1 MGTAYFNSNDTYD
14 LKNTYSYVEASV
26 NSFYLE
32 GKSYGRE
39 LFEKIKAIFPTCN
52 NKDYDLINFSFD
64 IFVKS
69 EKSLV
74 RSLVRDMNF
83 SLPFSK
89 LTGEKKKSVFDDT
102 FDGLKDFYRMNF
114 CIKKDEDFERCSIE
128 ILQLLRKIENINLK
142 NYKDKKRK
150 PYIDTF
156 HNFKNGC
163 KDFKAFLEYK
173 GYPFEIQ
180 LHNISSEEMNLSTH
194 GIYEV
199 YRAPDLIEDYKKL
212 LGEDRAK
219 LYGLVKS
226 PEFSEDRIVKEGLG
240 FYEQ

>member
-1 MGTAYFNSNDTYD
+1 MRVAYLYSGNINQLETAHA
-14 LKNTYSYVEASV
+14 YVRASIGPY
-26 NSFYLE
+26 YLL
-32 GKSYGRE
+32 GQSYGQK
-39 LFEKIKAIFPTCN
+39 LFEELQTIFEPLN
-52 NKDYDLINFSFD
+52 NKEYELINFCFS

-74 RSLVRDMNF
+74 RSIVRDMNP
-83 SLPFSK
+83 SLPFSD
-89 LTGEKKKSVFDDT
+89 LTNAKKESVYKET
-102 FDGLKDFYRMNF
+102 LNGLKDFYRMNF

-128 ILQLLRKIENINLK
+128 ILQLLRKIKDIKLK
-142 NYKDKKRK
+142 EYIDKSKK
-150 PYIDTF
+150 PYKDTF
-156 HNFKNGC
+156 HNYKNGC

-180 LHNISSEEMNLSTH
+180 LHNSSSEDMNLATH

-199 YRAPDLIEDYKKL
+199 YRAPDLKEEYKEL
-212 LGEDRAK
+212 LGNDRGK
-219 LYGLVKS
+219 LYELVKS